1 MKILKLT
8 KYNFSNGLQVNVK
21 TEDGKRLTCKGND
34 ELCEKHP
41 EYNDIPVDWVYEDKQ
56 PEVADQYDYYYVPT
70 LFIGDEKLY
79 ECKPGQDIDQIRENF
94 NQVLQEAL
102 T

>member
-1 MKILKLT
+1 MKTVKAFLLT
-8 KYNFSNGLQVNVK
+8 GCPYCRNGL
-21 TEDGKRLTCKGND
+21 RAYD

-79 ECKPGQDIDQIRENF
+79 ECKPGQGIDQIRENF
-94 NQVLQEAL
+94 DRVLQEAL